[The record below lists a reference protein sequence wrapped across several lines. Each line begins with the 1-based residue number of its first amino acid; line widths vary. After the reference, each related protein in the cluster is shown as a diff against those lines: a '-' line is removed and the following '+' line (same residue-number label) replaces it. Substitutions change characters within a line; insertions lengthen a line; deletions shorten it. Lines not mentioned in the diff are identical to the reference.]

1 MNFIEDNQRMVELR
15 RDPKI
20 EKGKFSWWSQ
30 ITEKCLVSTLLG
42 QFGNENLESGVQA
55 TFDRKFANDMNFL
68 GVVLN

>member
-20 EKGKFSWWSQ
+20 EKAKFSWWSQ